1 MQEVVIDNDDDDE
14 FEPLFSYQ
22 RVCRPPSDDDSDED
36 VTIIDGK
43 AWQSAI
49 KHGGGNALSS
59 SVLKSK
65 GSVGKRI
72 HEDLDKEIEDDD
84 DWLPPPPKAAKT
96 FLGSKVNEDPTLRE
110 IRQKREELMQL
121 TASSEAAL
129 RKLEEDRRAQNSAS
143 NKLESTPALAHQQV
157 SAAGK
162 REKVLVCIQNKD
174 GVCKTFR
181 VFKDEKFEK
190 LFSTYAESISTL
202 PTQLVFIFDGQ
213 QILGHNT
220 PKDLDIEDEDIIEV
234 NLRT

>member
-1 MQEVVIDNDDDDE
+1 MQEAVIDNDDDDE

-65 GSVGKRI
+65 GPVGKRI
-72 HEDLDKEIEDDD
+72 HEDLDKEIEDDDD

-96 FLGSKVNEDPTLRE
+96 FLGSKINEDPTLRE

-129 RKLEEDRRAQNSAS
+129 RKLEEDTRAH
-143 NKLESTPALAHQQV
+143 LEPTPALAQQQV
-157 SAAGK
+157 STAGK
-162 REKVLVCIQNKD
+162 REKVLICIQNKD
-174 GVCKTFR
+174 GICKTFR

-202 PTQLVFIFDGQ
+202 PMQLVFIFDGQ